1 MQAGPQGEEAT
12 RSGQGVAPGVAH
24 GRKVDRRSSHQECRQ
39 VGGGQDFDCE
49 GSVCPGC
56 PINGRGCD
64 AFPCRHVY
72 TVAMSLDHLF
82 DSNRAWARDVEQ
94 RTPGF
99 FSRLQQQQ
107 SPEYLWIGCSDSRV
121 PANEICGVLPGEM
134 FVHRNV
140 ANVVAHSDLNCLS
153 VMQFAIDMLKVKHI
167 MVVGHYG
174 CGGVRAAMDD
184 LRIGIVDNWIR
195 HVKDVRNS
203 HLDWLNTVPEGPLR
217 YDALCELNVLQQC
230 FNVCQTTMVED
241 AWARGQEIVVH
252 GWVYGIQNG
261 LINDLRMSVKSS
273 ADVVPAY
280 EKAVAQVRE
289 RYATDVAALL
299 PQ

>member
-1 MQAGPQGEEAT
+1 
-12 RSGQGVAPGVAH
+12 
-24 GRKVDRRSSHQECRQ
+24 
-39 VGGGQDFDCE
+39 
-49 GSVCPGC
+49 
-56 PINGRGCD
+56 
-64 AFPCRHVY
+64 
-72 TVAMSLDHLF
+72 MSLDHLF

-94 RTPGF
+94 RTPGS

-121 PANEICGVLPGEM
+121 PANEICGGLPGEM

-140 ANVVAHSDLNCLS
+140 ADVVAHSGLNCLS
-153 VMQFAIDMLKVKHI
+153 VMQFAIDLLKVKHI

-174 CGGVRAAMDD
+174 CGGVRAALDD

-217 YDALCELNVLQQC
+217 YDALCQLNVLEER

-289 RYATDVAALL
+289 RNATDVAGLL

>member
-1 MQAGPQGEEAT
+1 MSDQRVGPSCILSTGLSKL
-12 RSGQGVAPGVAH
+12 R
-24 GRKVDRRSSHQECRQ
+24 
-39 VGGGQDFDCE
+39 
-49 GSVCPGC
+49 
-56 PINGRGCD
+56 IMN
-64 AFPCRHVY
+64 
-72 TVAMSLDHLF
+72 LDHLF
-82 DSNRAWARDVEQ
+82 ESNRAWARDIEH

-153 VMQFAIDMLKVKHI
+153 VMEFAIDMLKVKHI

-184 LRIGIVDNWIR
+184 MRIGIVDNWIR
-195 HVKDVRNS
+195 HVKDVRNA
-203 HLDWLNTVPEGPLR
+203 HHDWLFTVPEGPMR
-217 YDALCELNVLQQC
+217 YDALCELNVLQQS
-230 FNVCQTTMVED
+230 FNVCQTTMVQD

-252 GWVYGIQNG
+252 GWVYGLQNG
-261 LINDLRMSVKSS
+261 LIKDLRMSIKSS
-273 ADVVPAY
+273 DEVMPAF
-280 EKAVAQVRE
+280 ERAVAELRE
-289 RYATDVAALL
+289 RYTAAVADLSSK
-299 PQ
+299 